1 MTEKELLTKKFILVG
16 MNNAMIS
23 TEERTIIGTQALS
36 TCIGVL
42 LYNEEKKLAIVAHVV
57 PAKIDAINKI
67 FEIILNRKLWSTK
80 FKYKIIPGYYPE
92 HYNTI
97 ELIEKHLT
105 HLIPFDEDE
114 IPANA
119 IRRNEEFKSCEFAFD
134 ASTGTFV
141 TDKVYFGIDYYKINE
156 VDVTNSNQHIHR

>member
-1 MTEKELLTKKFILVG
+1 MSEKELLTKKFTLVD
-16 MNNAMIS
+16 MNDAMIS

-42 LYNEEKKLAIVAHVV
+42 LYNAEKKLAIVAHIV
-57 PAKIDAINKI
+57 PDKVDAIDKI
-67 FEIILNRKLWSTK
+67 FEIIIKHKLWSTN

-97 ELIEKHLT
+97 ELIEKHLKDYT
-105 HLIPFDEDE
+105 PFDEAK
-114 IPANA
+114 IPINA
-119 IRRNEEFKSCEFAFD
+119 IRRDDESESCEFAFD

-141 TDKVYFGIDYYKINE
+141 TDKVYFGLDYYKINE
-156 VDVTNSNQHIHR
+156 EDMANSNQCIHR

>member
-1 MTEKELLTKKFILVG
+1 MSEKELLTKKFILVD
-16 MNNAMIS
+16 MNDAMIS

-36 TCIGVL
+36 TCIGLL
-42 LYNEEKKLAIVAHVV
+42 LYNEEKKLAIVAHIV
-57 PAKIDAINKI
+57 PDKVDAIDKI
-67 FEIILNRKLWSTK
+67 FAIIIKHKLWSTK

-92 HYNTI
+92 HYNTS

-105 HLIPFDEDE
+105 DFIPFDEDK

-119 IRRNEEFKSCEFAFD
+119 IRKDGKSESCEFAFD

-141 TDKVYFGIDYYKINE
+141 TDKVYFGLDYHKINE
-156 VDVTNSNQHIHR
+156 EDMTNSNQRIHK

>member
-1 MTEKELLTKKFILVG
+1 MSEKELLTKKFILVD
-16 MNNAMIS
+16 MNDAMIS
-23 TEERTIIGTQALS
+23 TEERTIIGTHALS

-42 LYNEEKKLAIVAHVV
+42 LYDEEKKLAIVAHIV
-57 PAKIDAINKI
+57 PDKVDAIDKI
-67 FEIILNRKLWSTK
+67 FAIIIKNKLWSTK

-92 HYNTI
+92 HYNTS

-105 HLIPFDEDE
+105 NFTPFNEDE

-119 IRRNEEFKSCEFAFD
+119 IRRDDESESCKFAFD

-156 VDVTNSNQHIHR
+156 VDVTNPNQHIHR